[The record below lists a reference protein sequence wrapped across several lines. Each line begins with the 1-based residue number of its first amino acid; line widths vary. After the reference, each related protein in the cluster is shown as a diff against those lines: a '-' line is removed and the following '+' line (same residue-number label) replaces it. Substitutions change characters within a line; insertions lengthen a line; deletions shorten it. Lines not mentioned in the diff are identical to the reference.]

1 MPLSKINWEK
11 SSFFNRGTCNCT
23 DRHKNVTGCPPPSQ
37 IRLMGSW
44 SIFINM
50 REGGCYKSLGSFYSG
65 ILGQLK
71 RSKKWQQNWWSGRLL
86 NEKLE
91 ISFLTMCFN
100 VSLLFKYV
108 VKSRLFLNFLC
119 FYDTINK
126 ISQLLVLVIA
136 NLARHQIMQST
147 ECCPWS
153 FQFLFGVLMYH
164 QYHPGEFSR
173 WYNMGSAFPAWGRRG
188 RRKAGVTW
196 ICPSW
201 YFGNRV
207 EQIRKC
213 LAERKNLPGS
223 CCSIRPA
230 AADAADDLFS

>member
-1 MPLSKINWEK
+1 M
-11 SSFFNRGTCNCT
+11 
-23 DRHKNVTGCPPPSQ
+23 TGCPPPPLANTVNGKLIDLYQ
-37 IRLMGSW
+37 H
-44 SIFINM
+44 
-50 REGGCYKSLGSFYSG
+50 EGGGDVTSLWDHSG
-65 ILGQLK
+65 ILGQLN
-71 RSKKWQQNWWSGRLL
+71 RGKKWQQNWWSGRLL

-173 WYNMGSAFPAWGRRG
+173 WYIMGSAFPAWGRRG

-230 AADAADDLFS
+230 AEMPLMTCFHNRDFANVLLLRRVLLLLLLLLPTS